1 MFSHQKQPMN
11 YIIKLKIRDT
21 IRYFVSE
28 TRTHLFLI
36 FAKWIDCFF
45 LVYNTFSRIYKSW
58 ILYVSE
64 KQSPAGCKN
73 SFFCM
78 IYGKIKKVRE
88 LYHGSVDKVW
98 LAVINSFHCGLYH
111 HPLMCI
117 SLMETW
123 APAFVGKRDI
133 RYNRKWWE
141 AFFHP
146 GKQLFPRISGSIA
159 NYYWYAGSAAIC
171 IPLPVTKI
179 QVWIGTLTP
188 ALWNIKVI
196 EAI

>member
-1 MFSHQKQPMN
+1 MN
-11 YIIKLKIRDT
+11 WLFFFWCTILFPGFIKAEYCMLVKNNPLQDAKT
-21 IRYFVSE
+21 VF
-28 TRTHLFLI
+28 
-36 FAKWIDCFF
+36 FAWFMERSK
-45 LVYNTFSRIYKSW
+45 KSPP
-58 ILYVSE
+58 I
-64 KQSPAGCKN
+64 
-73 SFFCM
+73 
-78 IYGKIKKVRE
+78 RE
-88 LYHGSVDKVW
+88 LYYGSVDKVW

-141 AFFHP
+141 AFLHP

-159 NYYWYAGSAAIC
+159 NYYWYAGSAAVC

>member
-1 MFSHQKQPMN
+1 MRKEVVFSSSHQLRSQCSHIKNSHHSFHVMAVFDVWSLNMHLTMN

-78 IYGKIKKVRE
+78 IYGKIKKVFANQRAV
-88 LYHGSVDKVW
+88 LWFCRKSVACGYQFFSLWALPSSTDVHQPHGNLGTSICRKAW
-98 LAVINSFHCGLYH
+98 
-111 HPLMCI
+111 HPL
-117 SLMETW
+117 
-123 APAFVGKRDI
+123 
-133 RYNRKWWE
+133 
-141 AFFHP
+141 
-146 GKQLFPRISGSIA
+146 
-159 NYYWYAGSAAIC
+159 
-171 IPLPVTKI
+171 
-179 QVWIGTLTP
+179 
-188 ALWNIKVI
+188 
-196 EAI
+196 